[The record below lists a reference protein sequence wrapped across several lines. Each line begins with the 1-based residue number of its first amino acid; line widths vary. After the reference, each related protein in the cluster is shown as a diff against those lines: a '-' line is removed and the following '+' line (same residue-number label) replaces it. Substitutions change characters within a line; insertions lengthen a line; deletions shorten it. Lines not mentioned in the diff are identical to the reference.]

1 METRE
6 YISPLE
12 GAKLELD
19 AASELHDRAL
29 AERAEFV
36 RTHCITV
43 DGRFVWKTS
52 DPTTIE
58 SLRQKDLLLEQAV
71 DEAFRTK
78 QQALESWRRWHPVT
92 SIAPRTGIAQ
102 S

>member
-1 METRE
+1 MEVKE
-6 YISPLE
+6 LSPAE
-12 GAKLELD
+12 IAQQQLD

-36 RTHCITV
+36 RTHCIMV

-58 SLRQKDLLLEQAV
+58 SWRQTDLLLEQAV

-78 QQALESWRRWHPVT
+78 QLALESWRRWHPVT
-92 SIAPRTGIAQ
+92 SIAPR

>member
-1 METRE
+1 MSWLKKLFGKIQEEPMETVERE
-6 YISPLE
+6 LSPAE
-12 GAKLELD
+12 QAKQELD

-36 RTHCITV
+36 RTHCIMV

-58 SLRQKDLLLEQAV
+58 SWRQTDLLLEQAV

-78 QQALESWRRWHPVT
+78 QLALDS
-92 SIAPRTGIAQ
+92 
-102 S
+102 